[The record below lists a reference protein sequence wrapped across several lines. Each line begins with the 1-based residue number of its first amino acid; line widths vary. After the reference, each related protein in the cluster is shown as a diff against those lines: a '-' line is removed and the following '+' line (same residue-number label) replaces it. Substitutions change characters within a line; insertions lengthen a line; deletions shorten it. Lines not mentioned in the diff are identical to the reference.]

1 MIVGIRG
8 KVEVVG
14 PDWLVADLG
23 EVSLKIS
30 VPAPTLS
37 RVRPGQ
43 QVHLY
48 TYLRVR
54 EDDLSLYG
62 FLTQAELGLFE
73 AIIGVSGV
81 GAKLALSLLST
92 LTPEQIVA
100 AVAAGDTEALA
111 RAPGIGKK
119 VASRLALELKGKLEG
134 EWRLPTAAGDGSQS
148 EVVSALTALGYTGA
162 EAARAA
168 ASVAG
173 EAGLTV
179 EERISRALAYFR
191 GG

>member
-8 KVEVVG
+8 KVELVG

-23 EVSLKIS
+23 EVSLKVS

-62 FLTQAELGLFE
+62 FLTQAELSLFE

-92 LTPEQIVA
+92 LTPEQVVA
-100 AVAAGDTEALA
+100 AVSAGDTESLA

-148 EVVSALTALGYTGA
+148 EVVAALMALGYTGA

-168 ASVAG
+168 AFVSG

-191 GG
+191 GW